1 MAGAKETPRQ
11 KMIGMMYLVLTAL
24 LALNVSKDI
33 LDAFILINDSLEV
46 TNENFAKK
54 NDQSYSIFEQQLVL
68 APEKVRPFYEKA
80 MKAKEYSAE
89 LIKYID
95 ERKFEMISLT
105 EGISVEEASKIKLKE
120 IQTKDNYDKPTT
132 YWVGSSSDGSEGKAR
147 ELKEKIN
154 EFKENML
161 ALLNDE
167 QRKDMVERIG
177 MVTDAEYTDAT
188 GIKMTWEM
196 YNFHYKVLAAQ
207 ITNLNKMITEV
218 RNAEF
223 DIISALYAG
232 ISSSDFKFDKISAK
246 VVPKSTIVMVGDNFE
261 ADIFVA
267 AYDTKDNPEIVVG
280 DDIDTLTLRI
290 SGSEKEVTTAD
301 GLGVLKIP
309 ATAEGKRT
317 YGGVI
322 KVVSPRGQPISYPFR
337 GEYFVQRPMAT
348 VAPTKM
354 NVFYIGVDN
363 PVSISVPGVPPEQ
376 VSASMAGG
384 TIKPQRG
391 QDATGNWTH
400 IVRPDAGARESEI
413 RVSANIDGQ
422 QRSMGVAK
430 FRVRRV
436 PDPVPYIANTREG
449 NVSAA
454 ALVAAG
460 GIIPRLENFE
470 FDMNFTISSFTMS
483 ISVPGGDI
491 QDDRST
497 SNRLTPTMIQ
507 MLQRARRGQR
517 VWFENITARGPDGS
531 TRQLAA
537 IALRIQ

>member
-1 MAGAKETPRQ
+1 
-11 KMIGMMYLVLTAL
+11 MIGMMYLVLTAL

-33 LDAFILINDSLEV
+33 LDAFILINDSLV
-46 TNENFAKK
+46 TTNENFAKK
-54 NDQSYSIFEQQLVL
+54 NELSYSVFKQQLAL
-68 APEKVRPFYEKA
+68 SPEKVRPFYDKA
-80 MKAKEYSAE
+80 MKAKEYSEE
-89 LIKYID
+89 LITYIKD
-95 ERKFEMISLT
+95 CSYEMTALT
-105 EGISVEEASKIKLKE
+105 EGITKEKAATLKLKD
-120 IQTKDNYDKPTT
+120 ISTKDNYDKPTT
-132 YWVGSSSDGSEGKAR
+132 YWVGSSPDGSQGKAKD
-147 ELKEKIN
+147 LKAKIN
-154 EFKENML
+154 EFKEKMIS
-161 ALLNDE
+161 LLNDE
-167 QRKDMVERIG
+167 QKKTINLG
-177 MVTDAEYTDAT
+177 MKTDSTYTDKAGVT
-188 GIKMTWEM
+188 MNWEM
-196 YNFHYKVLAAQ
+196 YNFYYKIHAAQ
-207 ITNLNKMITEV
+207 VTNLNRMVTEV

-223 DIISALYAG
+223 DVVSALYTG

-267 AYDTKDNPEIVVG
+267 AYDTKDNPEIIVG
-280 DDIDTLTLRI
+280 DDIDTLTLNI
-290 SGSEKEVTTAD
+290 SGAEKEVVTAD

-309 ATAEGKRT
+309 ATAEGKKT

-322 KVVSPRGQPISYPFR
+322 KVVSPGGQQISYPFK
-337 GEYFVQRPMAT
+337 GEYFVQRPSAT

-363 PVSISVPGVPPEQ
+363 PVSVSVPGIPPEQ
-376 VSASMAGG
+376 VSASMTGG
-384 TIKPQRG
+384 TIKASKG

-400 IVRPDAGARESEI
+400 IVRPDAGAKESEI
-413 RVSANIDGQ
+413 RVSANVDGG

-470 FDMNFTISSFTMS
+470 FNMNFTISSFTMS

-491 QDDRST
+491 QDDRSS
-497 SNRLTPTMIQ
+497 SNRLTPNMVQ

-517 VWFENITARGPDGS
+517 VWFENISAKGPDGS
-531 TRQLAA
+531 TRQLAT

>member
-1 MAGAKETPRQ
+1 MAGAKETHRQ

-33 LDAFILINDSLEV
+33 LDAFILINDSLET

-54 NDQSYSIFEQQLVL
+54 NELSYNVFKQQLAL
-68 APEKVRPFYEKA
+68 SPEKVRPFYDKA
-80 MKAKEYSAE
+80 MKAKKYSE
-89 LIKYID
+89 DLIKYIYD
-95 ERKFEMISLT
+95 CRYEMTALT
-105 EGISVEEASKIKLKE
+105 EGVSKEAAAKLILKD
-120 IQTKDNYDKPTT
+120 IATKDNYDKPTT
-132 YWVGSSSDGSEGKAR
+132 YWVGSSPDGSQGKAK
-147 ELKEKIN
+147 ELKAEIN
-154 EFKENML
+154 KFKENMY
-161 ALLNDE
+161 ALLNED
-167 QRKDMVERIG
+167 QRKNINLG
-177 MVTDAEYTDAT
+177 MRTDSTYTDKT
-188 GIKMTWEM
+188 GVKMNWEM
-196 YNFHYKVLAAQ
+196 YNFYYKIHAAQ
-207 ITNLNKMITEV
+207 FTNLNKMVTEV

-223 DIISALYAG
+223 DVVSALYSG
-232 ISSSDFKFDKISAK
+232 ITSSDFKFDKISAK
-246 VVPKSTIVMVGDNFE
+246 VVPKSQIVMVGDAFE
-261 ADIFVA
+261 AQIFVA

-290 SGSEKEVTTAD
+290 SGAERPVETAN
-301 GLGVLKIP
+301 GLGVLNIP
-309 ATAEGKRT
+309 ATSEGKKT

-322 KVVSPRGQPISYPFR
+322 RVVSPGGTTISYPFR
-337 GEYFVQRPMAT
+337 GEYFVQKPSAT

-376 VSASMAGG
+376 VTASMTGG
-384 TIKPQRG
+384 TIKPSRG

-413 RVSANIDGQ
+413 RVSANIDGAN
-422 QRSMGVAK
+422 RSMGVAK

-497 SNRLTPTMIQ
+497 SNRLTPNMVQ

-517 VWFENITARGPDGS
+517 VWFENISARGPDGS
-531 TRQLAA
+531 TRQLST

>member
-33 LDAFILINDSLEV
+33 LDAFILINDSLET

-54 NDQSYSIFEQQLVL
+54 NELSYNVFKQQLAL
-68 APEKVRPFYEKA
+68 SPEKVRPFYDKA
-80 MKAKEYSAE
+80 MKAKKYSE
-89 LIKYID
+89 DLIKYIYD
-95 ERKFEMISLT
+95 CRYEMTALT
-105 EGISVEEASKIKLKE
+105 EGVSKEAAAKLILKD
-120 IQTKDNYDKPTT
+120 IATKDNYDKPTT
-132 YWVGSSSDGSEGKAR
+132 YWVGSSPDGSQGKAK
-147 ELKEKIN
+147 ELKAEIN
-154 EFKENML
+154 KFKENMY
-161 ALLNDE
+161 ALLNED
-167 QRKDMVERIG
+167 QRKNINLG
-177 MVTDAEYTDAT
+177 MRTDSTYTDKT
-188 GIKMTWEM
+188 GVKMNWEM
-196 YNFHYKVLAAQ
+196 YNFYYKIHAAQ
-207 ITNLNKMITEV
+207 FTNLNKMVTEV

-223 DIISALYAG
+223 DVVSALYSG
-232 ISSSDFKFDKISAK
+232 ITSSDFKFDKISAK
-246 VVPKSTIVMVGDNFE
+246 VVPKSQIVMVGDAFE
-261 ADIFVA
+261 AQIFVA

-290 SGSEKEVTTAD
+290 SGAERPVETAN
-301 GLGVLKIP
+301 GLGVLNIP
-309 ATAEGKRT
+309 ATSEGKKT

-322 KVVSPRGQPISYPFR
+322 RVVSPGGTTISYPFR
-337 GEYFVQRPMAT
+337 GEYFVQKPSAT

-376 VSASMAGG
+376 VTASMTGG
-384 TIKPQRG
+384 TIKPSRG

-413 RVSANIDGQ
+413 RVSANIDGAN
-422 QRSMGVAK
+422 RSMGVAK

-497 SNRLTPTMIQ
+497 SNRLTPNMVQ

-517 VWFENITARGPDGS
+517 VWFENISARGPDGS
-531 TRQLAA
+531 TRQLST

>member
-11 KMIGMMYLVLTAL
+11 KMIGMMYLVLTAM

-46 TNENFAKK
+46 TNENFGKK
-54 NDQSYSIFEQQLVL
+54 NEQTYSTFQIKLAL

-80 MKAKEYSAE
+80 MKAKQYSEE
-89 LIKYID
+89 LVKYIN
-95 ERKFEMISLT
+95 ERKYEMIS
-105 EGISVEEASKIKLKE
+105 ISENISLEEAAKLSLKDVKG
-120 IQTKDNYDKPTT
+120 KDNYDKPTN
-132 YWVGSSSDGSEGKAR
+132 YWVGSSSDGSLGKAR

-154 EFKENML
+154 KFKQDMY
-161 ALLNDE
+161 ALLNDD
-167 QRKDMVERIG
+167 QKKNINLG
-177 MVTDAEYTDAT
+177 MVTEGEYTDAS
-188 GIKMTWEM
+188 GSKMNWEM
-196 YNFHYKVLAAQ
+196 ITFYHVVLAAQ
-207 ITNLNKMITEV
+207 ITNLNRMITEV

-246 VVPKSTIVMVGDNFE
+246 VVPKSQIVMVGDAFE
-261 ADIFVA
+261 AQIFVA
-267 AYDTKDNPEIVVG
+267 AYDTKDNPEIIVG

-290 SGSEKEVTTAD
+290 SGAEKPVETAE
-301 GLGVLKIP
+301 GLGYLNIP
-309 ATAEGKRT
+309 ATSEGKKT

-322 KVVSPRGQPISYPFR
+322 KVVSPSGQPISYPFK

-376 VSASMAGG
+376 VSASMTGG
-384 TIKPQRG
+384 TIKPSRG

-422 QRSMGVAK
+422 QRSMGVSK

-497 SNRLTPTMIQ
+497 SNRLTPNMIQ

-517 VWFENITARGPDGS
+517 VWFENITAKGPDGS
-531 TRQLAA
+531 TRQLAT

>member
-33 LDAFILINDSLEV
+33 LDAFILINDSLEI
-46 TNENFAKK
+46 TNDNFAKK
-54 NDQSYSIFEQQLVL
+54 NDLSYSVFKQQLAL
-68 APEKVRPFYEKA
+68 SPEKVRPFYDKA
-80 MKAKEYSAE
+80 MKAKGYSEE

-95 ERKFEMISLT
+95 DSKYEMISKV
-105 EGISVEEASKIKLKE
+105 EGISVAQASKIKLKE
-120 IQTKDNYDKPTT
+120 VQAKDNYDIPTT
-132 YWVGSSSDGSEGKAR
+132 YWIGATEDGSKGKAR
-147 ELKEKIN
+147 ELKNKIN
-154 EFKENML
+154 EYKEKMSS
-161 ALLNDE
+161 LLDE
-167 QRKDMVERIG
+167 QQKKNIKLG
-177 MVTDAEYTDAT
+177 METNLEYADKSGT
-188 GIKMTWEM
+188 KESWET
-196 YNFHYKVLAAQ
+196 YNFAHIVLAAQ
-207 ITNLNKMITEV
+207 ITNLSKMVTEV

-223 DIISALYAG
+223 DVISALYSG
-232 ISSSDFKFDKISAK
+232 INSADFKFDKISAK
-246 VVPKSTIVMVGDNFE
+246 VVPKSQIVMVGDNFE
-261 ADIFVA
+261 AEIFVA

-280 DDIDTLTLRI
+280 DDIDTLTLKI
-290 SGSEKEVTTAD
+290 SGAEKPVETAN
-301 GLGVLKIP
+301 GLGILKVP
-309 ATAEGKRT
+309 ATAEGKKT

-322 KVVSPRGQPISYPFR
+322 KVVSPGGQQVSYPFK
-337 GEYFVQRPMAT
+337 GEYFVQRPSAT

-363 PVSISVPGVPPEQ
+363 PVSVSVPGVPPEQ
-376 VSASMAGG
+376 VTASMTGG
-384 TIKPQRG
+384 TIRPQKG

-413 RVSANIDGQ
+413 RVSANIDGKP
-422 QRSMGVAK
+422 RAMGVAK

-460 GIIPRLENFE
+460 GIIPKLENFE
-470 FDMNFTISSFTMS
+470 FDMNFTITSFSMS

-497 SNRLTPTMIQ
+497 SNRLSSTMIQ

-517 VWFENITARGPDGS
+517 VWFENITAKGPDGS
-531 TRQLAA
+531 TRQLAT